1 MYVRAKKQHGFTY
14 LQLVESKRIDGQPRQ
29 QVLANLGRLDQL
41 LESGAYDR
49 LLISMQRFSDKLA
62 VLGATEGHAASV
74 ESFTLIGAPL
84 IFERLWRELGIGDVL
99 RRLLGKRKFSFEVER
114 AIFITVLHRLM
125 ASGSDRQAERWMSD
139 YRIEG
144 AEALSLHHF
153 YRAMAWLGETL
164 PEEEQAD
171 ATPFSPRVTK
181 DLIEEQLFERRRT
194 LFTGLDLVF
203 FDTTSIYFEG
213 EGGATLGQYGYSKD
227 HRPDLKQMVVGVIL
241 DGEGNAVCSELW
253 PGNTTDVTTLQPVAE
268 RLKKRFQIGRICV
281 VADRGMI
288 SEKTRAALTKLKWQY
303 ILGVRMRV
311 QKVVREE
318 VLSQD
323 AGYEEV
329 VPERKAKND
338 PSPLKVRE
346 VRLDEG
352 RYIVC
357 LNEEEARKD
366 RHDREAIV
374 TSLREALKAG
384 DKSLVGNKGYRRYL
398 KNPEAHFAI
407 DEQKV
412 AEDARYDGKW
422 VLVTNTELP
431 AAEVALKYK
440 QLWTVEEIF
449 RSMKTLLETRPVF
462 HKRDETIR
470 GHVWCSFLALLLR
483 KELQARL
490 ARHSKE
496 GNESAEWANVVR
508 DLDLLGETD
517 VAVGGKTY
525 RLRTPAKGTVAGT
538 FAACGVALPPT
549 IRQIQ

>member
-29 QVLANLGRLDQL
+29 QVLATLGRLDQL
-41 LESGAYDR
+41 LKSGAYDR
-49 LLISMQRFSDKLA
+49 LLLSMQRFSDKLA
-62 VLGATEGHAASV
+62 VLGAAEGHAASV
-74 ESFTLIGAPL
+74 EFFTRVGAPL

-125 ASGSDRQAERWMSD
+125 APGSDRQAERWMAD

-153 YRAMAWLGETL
+153 YRAMAWLGEAL
-164 PEEEQAD
+164 SKEEQAD

-213 EGGATLGQYGYSKD
+213 EGGATLGQYGHSKD
-227 HRPDLKQMVVGVIL
+227 HRPDLKQLVVGVIL

-288 SEKTRAALTKLKWQY
+288 SEKTRDALTKLNWQY

-318 VLSQD
+318 VLSHD
-323 AGYEEV
+323 DGYEEV
-329 VPERKAKND
+329 VPERKAQND

-483 KELQARL
+483 KELQSRL
-490 ARHSKE
+490 ACHGKE
-496 GNESAEWANVVR
+496 GKESAEWADLIR

-525 RLRTPAKGTVAGT
+525 RLRTAAKGTVAGI